1 MPQESM
7 DNATRRA
14 VLWDQLYICQN
25 VDVLPEGDGY
35 KTFVPDESIQYHP
48 LCDDFGPMNLASV
61 VKFIQQLD
69 AALETESSP
78 VLFYCVDSGK
88 RALTNAIFLLGAY
101 MILRLKQPVDAV
113 LDSFSWADHTLVEP
127 FRDATFSRPDFGLT
141 LADCWGGL
149 ARGIQLG
156 WVDLPSSE
164 DEEYLWG
171 SIDVDEYEHYDD
183 PLNGDMHEVVPG
195 KFIAFK
201 GPVDVGDALYHD
213 DERGY
218 RSFSPDFYASI
229 FQDFGVTAVV
239 RLNEPLYNGRRFEES
254 GVALHELEFEDCTAP
269 PAEVVEEFLRI
280 ADGTDGAVAVH
291 CKAGLGRTG
300 TLIGVYLMRRHGFT
314 GREAMGW
321 LRMLRPGSV
330 IGEQQHYLCG
340 ALSSGVQSCRYG
352 SSELAGQVAAGM
364 QRRAS
369 RRASFA
375 GLADGVCDSDSDTA
389 VVSDPIITVAGP
401 MSGAPLP
408 RAGSV

>member
-1 MPQESM
+1 MK
-7 DNATRRA
+7 A
-14 VLWDQLYICQN
+14 VLSGRLLLCQCI
-25 VDVLPEGDGY
+25 VIL
-35 KTFVPDESIQYHP
+35 PDEKRCKMFAPENSINYYP

-69 AALETESSP
+69 IELEADPKCT
-78 VLFYCVDSGK
+78 LYYCVEECK
-88 RALTNAIFLLGAY
+88 RALTNAVFLLGAY
-101 MILRLKQPVDAV
+101 MILRLKQPVAAV
-113 LDSFSWADHTLVEP
+113 VESFSWADDTLVEP

-164 DEEYLWG
+164 DEDYLWG

-201 GPVDVGDALYHD
+201 GPVDLGDALYHD

-218 RSFSPDFYASI
+218 RSFSPDLYASI

-239 RLNEPLYNGRRFEES
+239 RLNEPQYDGGRFEES

-280 ADGTDGAVAVH
+280 ADETDGAVAVH

-321 LRMLRPGSV
+321 LRMMRPGSV

-340 ALSSGVQSCRYG
+340 ALCTGEMFDRTR
-352 SSELAGQVAAGM
+352 SSELAAEVAAGM
-364 QRRAS
+364 QRRGAG
-369 RRASFA
+369 RRAAES
-375 GLADGVCDSDSDTA
+375 S
-389 VVSDPIITVAGP
+389 
-401 MSGAPLP
+401 AP
-408 RAGSV
+408 

>member
-1 MPQESM
+1 MK
-7 DNATRRA
+7 A
-14 VLWDQLYICQN
+14 VLSGRLLLCQCI
-25 VDVLPEGDGY
+25 VVLP
-35 KTFVPDESIQYHP
+35 DEKRCKLFAPEKSINYYP

-201 GPVDVGDALYHD
+201 GPVDLGDALYHD

-269 PAEVVEEFLRI
+269 PAAVVEEFLRI

-321 LRMLRPGSV
+321 LRMMRPGSV

-340 ALSSGVQSCRYG
+340 ALSSGESSDRAR

-364 QRRAS
+364 QRRGS
-369 RRASFA
+369 LRA
-375 GLADGVCDSDSDTA
+375 
-389 VVSDPIITVAGP
+389 
-401 MSGAPLP
+401 
-408 RAGSV
+408 AGSPVLGGMPASGLESLATLAIGGCSE